1 MKAETCPCGR
11 PVTGAS
17 LCTDCTHTLAVDL
30 ADIAALHADLDTIRT
45 RQTRYRAAAHR
56 TSASRETPLP
66 LDHRFT
72 DRTATGSRLEDD
84 TRNTVTTWVRLLADE
99 LPPTSRRLPA
109 DTVPD
114 CCRWLLARLD
124 RVRVAAWGPELADEL
139 GDVADRL
146 RRFCDRPADRWF
158 AGPCGAVLFPEA
170 VDAGLRCTEDLYA
183 GVGDI
188 TVTCQ
193 VCGAGYAVA
202 ERRAWLL
209 DEADDRWETATVIAR
224 AVTVWSDYA
233 RGENRLVERISR
245 WAAYGTSDRPL
256 LQVRG
261 HRLEHGRPR
270 PLYRIGDV
278 RELVQAEDA
287 RHARSA
293 S

>member
-17 LCTDCTHTLAVDL
+17 LCADCTHTLAVDL

-45 RQTRYRAAAHR
+45 RQTRYRAAAAR
-56 TSASRETPLP
+56 TSGSGETPLP

-99 LPPTSRRLPA
+99 LPAAALRRHRPN
-109 DTVPD
+109 TVPG
-114 CCRWLLARLD
+114 CCRWLLAHLD
-124 RVRVAAWGPELADEL
+124 RVRIAAWGPELADEL

-146 RRFCDRPADRWF
+146 RRFCDRPPDQWY
-158 AGPCGAVLFPEA
+158 AGKCGAQIEA
-170 VDAGLRCTEDLYA
+170 VRCNEDLYA
-183 GVGDI
+183 AVGDT
-188 TVTCQ
+188 TVTCH
-193 VCGAGYAVA
+193 VCGTGYDLAL
-202 ERRAWLL
+202 RRAWLL
-209 DEADDRWETATVIAR
+209 DEAEERWETAAVIAR

-233 RGENRLVERISR
+233 RGENRLVERISK
-245 WAAYGTSDRPL
+245 WASRSYGTSDQPL

-261 HRLEHGRPR
+261 HRLEHGRDR

-287 RHARSA
+287 RHARA
-293 S
+293 AG